1 MSSCGGTCGITRERE
16 RHRALARLAAATPDP
31 THPLDDAELH
41 RFASACAE
49 ALPARPV
56 WVEGE
61 GARWL
66 YLVATTDDRSW
77 VETRDTGDANPASP
91 DETALRVGFSRVGR
105 FATLQECRLHGEA
118 HDDGA
123 WIEETHLAGVEDPRL
138 QTFVKA
144 TQGLL
149 RKMKWVTLDAA
160 FLAELTDD
168 GDTLWSRLFD
178 PSPMRETVGVW
189 APRSELE
196 RDPPLHHGPAL

>member
-1 MSSCGGTCGITRERE
+1 MSSCGGNCGITRERE
-16 RHRALARLAAATPDP
+16 RHRALARVTAASPEASL
-31 THPLDDAELH
+31 PLDERELDA
-41 RFASACAE
+41 FASACAA

-56 WVEGE
+56 WVEGDT
-61 GARWL
+61 ARWL
-66 YLVATTDDRSW
+66 YLVATTDERSW
-77 VETRDTGDANPASP
+77 VEARELGAANPTSP

-105 FATLQECRLHGEA
+105 FATLQECRLRGEA
-118 HDDGA
+118 QDDGA
-123 WIEETHLAGVEDPRL
+123 WVEETRLAGVEDPRL

-168 GDTLWSRLFD
+168 GDALWSRLFE

-196 RDPPLHHGPAL
+196 RDASLGHGPAL